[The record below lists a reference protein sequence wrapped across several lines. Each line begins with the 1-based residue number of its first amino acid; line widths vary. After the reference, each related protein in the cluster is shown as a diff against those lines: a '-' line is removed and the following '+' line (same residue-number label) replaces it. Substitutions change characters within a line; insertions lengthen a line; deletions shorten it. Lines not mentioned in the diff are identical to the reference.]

1 MCNKIHLPHLKF
13 KLSPLLLFSSSPSF
27 FPMGHGKRR
36 SSRIRS
42 LSEHPAV
49 VFFTNKLGT
58 SGFSPPL
65 PRGNMANLRNW
76 CIHTLGPDFY
86 CNCICIQIN
95 TWQSRIRLLL
105 SFPNSMDNTTK
116 RPSCVAWKKILPVI
130 PTMTAMATMAT
141 MGLWRG
147 LTV

>member
-1 MCNKIHLPHLKF
+1 
-13 KLSPLLLFSSSPSF
+13 
-27 FPMGHGKRR
+27 MGHGKRR

-76 CIHTLGPDFY
+76 
-86 CNCICIQIN
+86 
-95 TWQSRIRLLL
+95 IRLLL
-105 SFPNSMDNTTK
+105 AFPNSMDNTTK